1 MVATPSLI
9 YSLPQ
14 AGPRVPRGHAGAA
27 GNQTRL
33 NTSQRT
39 TSLTTTVSQFVDDQQ
54 VSMEQTSGNL
64 PALSGGFLLL
74 EGVDQFHRGV
84 EPDPLAGPYQ

>member
-27 GNQTRL
+27 GNQRRL

-39 TSLTTTVSQFVDDQQ
+39 TSLTTTAFF
-54 VSMEQTSGNL
+54 TNH
-64 PALSGGFLLL
+64 PL
-74 EGVDQFHRGV
+74 ERTLFS
-84 EPDPLAGPYQ
+84 L